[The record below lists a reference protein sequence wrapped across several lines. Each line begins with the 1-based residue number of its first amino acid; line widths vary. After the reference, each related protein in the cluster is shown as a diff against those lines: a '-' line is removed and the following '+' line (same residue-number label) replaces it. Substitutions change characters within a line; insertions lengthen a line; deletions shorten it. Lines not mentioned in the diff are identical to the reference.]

1 MILQCSLSPWD
12 ARFCTIWSVELSV
25 TQYCRG
31 YQKSIIEKE
40 LEDQRKDQ
48 GKLWQ
53 QTKESIIE
61 AREILKSSDSITGD
75 LMREKMRDAGKMKHG
90 TSKAGKNGTTE
101 VGNNGMNQAENTG
114 HQNGNYARIPLDEGS
129 LDILKG

>member
-1 MILQCSLSPWD
+1 MCLCLMVKD
-12 ARFCTIWSVELSV
+12 IWSVELSA

-90 TSKAGKNGTTE
+90 TSKAGKNGTTK
-101 VGNNGMNQAENTG
+101 VDNK
-114 HQNGNYARIPLDEGS
+114 LS
-129 LDILKG
+129 

>member
-90 TSKAGKNGTTE
+90 TSKAGKNPY
-101 VGNNGMNQAENTG
+101 
-114 HQNGNYARIPLDEGS
+114 QNLSEGGV
-129 LDILKG
+129 L

>member
-1 MILQCSLSPWD
+1 MG
-12 ARFCTIWSVELSV
+12 FLSV
-25 TQYCRG
+25 LPCVARVVCKTQYCRG

-61 AREILKSSDSITGD
+61 ARELLKSSDSITGD
-75 LMREKMRDAGKMKHG
+75 LMREKMRDAGKQKNG
-90 TSKAGKNGTTE
+90 TSKAAKNGST
-101 VGNNGMNQAENTG
+101 VGNNGMNKVEKTG
-114 HQNGNYARIPLDEGS
+114 HQNGNYARIPLDESS